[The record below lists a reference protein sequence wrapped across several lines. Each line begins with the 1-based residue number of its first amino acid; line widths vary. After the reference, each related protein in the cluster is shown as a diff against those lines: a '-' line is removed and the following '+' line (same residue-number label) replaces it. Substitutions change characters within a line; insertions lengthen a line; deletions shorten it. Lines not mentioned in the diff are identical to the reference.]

1 MDLGNVGRA
10 AVEVGITIGVVL
22 ATVGVGQFII
32 RMYAGRR
39 LTNDPNDVTAGAL
52 MLLYG

>member
-1 MDLGNVGRA
+1 MDLGDVGRS

-22 ATVGVGQFII
+22 ATVGVGQFLI

-39 LTNDPNDVTAGAL
+39 LHDDPDNVTAGAL

>member
-1 MDLGNVGRA
+1 MEIGNVGRS

-39 LTNDPNDVTAGAL
+39 LHENPNDVTAGAL
-52 MLLYG
+52 MILYG

>member
-1 MDLGNVGRA
+1 MELGNVGGA
-10 AVEVGITIGVVL
+10 IVDVGVTIGVVL
-22 ATVGVGQFII
+22 AVVGVGQFVV

-39 LTNDPNDVTAGAL
+39 LHDNPNDVTSGAL

>member
-1 MDLGNVGRA
+1 MEVNNIGRS

-22 ATVGVGQFII
+22 ATVGVGQFVI
-32 RMYAGRR
+32 RMYAARR
-39 LTNDPNDVTAGAL
+39 LHSNPDDVTAGAL